1 MDILNTSYLALF
13 LIISLGFIVGNIKV
27 KGISL
32 DISAIIFVALFFGY
46 LGAELPNILEKIG
59 LILFIYTIGLQA
71 GPGFFESFRNQGKNL
86 IIMAFVVVVSAAILT
101 FGAIIFLDVDKPI
114 AIGLLAGALTSTPGL
129 AAAIDVTHSSMA
141 SIGYGIAYP
150 FGVIGVILFVRLYP
164 KLFRVNIKKAEEDY
178 KSETQVG
185 FEPLQTRNYVV
196 ENDGA
201 INRTIGELRV
211 RSMTKGV
218 ISRVKHGESVFT
230 PNTQTVLHKGD
241 FIKAVGTQ
249 EALRRI
255 ELLIGPP
262 EEVNIPL
269 GKNYVVQSFLV
280 TKAEL
285 VNKALGELYLRS
297 KYNATVTRLRR
308 SGIELAPSPN
318 IKLQM
323 GDKLMIACDK
333 EHIKQVSDLLG
344 DNNSKLSDTNF
355 FPIATGIVLGIV
367 LGKVSLSFGTSFEF
381 SLGLT
386 GGILII
392 SMMLGRLGK
401 TGAVLWTMSGSANQL
416 LRQLGLMLFLASV
429 GTKAGATIVETFDKY
444 GIELFV
450 IGAGITLI
458 PMILGTIVA
467 KFFLKIDVLSM
478 LGTLTGA
485 MTSTPGLAATDS
497 MTDSSAPSIAYATV
511 YPIAMVI
518 LIICAQLLGLMGVL
532 YF

>member
-1 MDILNTSYLALF
+1 MDIINTSYLALF
-13 LIISLGFIVGNIKV
+13 LIICLGFIVGNIKV

-32 DISAIIFVALFFGY
+32 DISAIIFVALFFGNY
-46 LGAELPNILEKIG
+46 GVSLPNILEKIG

-86 IIMAFVVVVSAAILT
+86 VIMAFVVVLSAALLT
-101 FGAIIFLDVDKPI
+101 LGAILFLGVDKPI

-129 AAAIDVTHSSMA
+129 AAAIDVTHSSLA

-164 KLFRVNIKKAEEDY
+164 KLFRVDIKKAEKEYND
-178 KSETQVG
+178 KTQVG
-185 FEPLQTRNYVV
+185 FEPLHTRNYIV
-196 ENDGA
+196 ENEGA
-201 INRTIGELRV
+201 IDRTIGELRV

-218 ISRVKHGESVFT
+218 ISRVKHGDKTFT
-230 PNTQTVLHKGD
+230 PNTNTKLHKGD
-241 FIKAVGTQ
+241 YIMAVGTD

-255 ELLIGPP
+255 ELLIGPK
-262 EEVNIPL
+262 EEVDITL
-269 GKNYVVQSFLV
+269 GENYVVQSLLV
-280 TKAEL
+280 TKTEL
-285 VNKALGELYLRS
+285 VNKPLGELHLRS
-297 KYNATVTRLRR
+297 KYNATVTRIRR

-318 IKLQM
+318 VKLQM
-323 GDKLMIACDK
+323 GDKIMVLCDK
-333 EHIKQVSDLLG
+333 EQIGQVGELLG

-386 GGILII
+386 GGILIV

-401 TGAVLWTMSGSANQL
+401 TGPILWTMSGSANQL

-429 GTKAGATIVETFDKY
+429 GTKAGATIVETFEQY
-444 GIELFV
+444 GIELFL
-450 IGAGITLI
+450 IGGVITLV
-458 PMILGTIVA
+458 PMILGALVA
-467 KFFLKIDVLSM
+467 KIFLKVNVLSM

-497 MTDSSAPSIAYATV
+497 MTDSNAPSIAYATV
-511 YPIAMVI
+511 YPIAMVV
-518 LIICAQLLGLMGVL
+518 LIICAQLLGLLGVI
-532 YF
+532 Y